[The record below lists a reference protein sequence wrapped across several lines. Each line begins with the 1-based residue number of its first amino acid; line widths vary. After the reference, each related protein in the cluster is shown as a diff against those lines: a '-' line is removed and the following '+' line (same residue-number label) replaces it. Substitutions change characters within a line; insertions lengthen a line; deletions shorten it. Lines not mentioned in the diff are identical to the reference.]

1 MFFNTGS
8 TVACLIIKA
17 VMKILYISQKAT
29 CSDLGLEKGAVLKPT
44 DLLENGLHNPFFSNY
59 SMLLF
64 KFFTAFG
71 DSCKSRIGKCSI
83 LIFATIVLIK
93 NQNVLTSIFMIFLDL
108 ILLQPCRDKV

>member
-93 NQNVLTSIFMIFLDL
+93 RPKCFDFYFYDI
-108 ILLQPCRDKV
+108 P